1 MSEKMI
7 MVLFNVFV
15 LLTLLVFQLL
25 ITKMSRNNILLG
37 IKIPEEKMK
46 TDEVKKLV
54 KGYTR
59 ENIIVGIP
67 TLILI
72 SLLIYYIDNIYIFT
86 VSIFIYMGILF
97 LIYLRW
103 NKKTKDLK
111 KEKQW
116 DKFSSETIVID
127 TKFSRDKGKTNI
139 ISRKWFLIPL
149 GLVLISGILSLV
161 MYPSLPDQIPTHWD
175 IKGNVDGYM
184 NKSIMVAML
193 MPMVQLFMVIIMYF
207 SNHFIIKSK
216 QQIDHKNSEI
226 SLKKNIIFRKSWS
239 IYLIVTLIILE
250 IFFTLMNMV
259 SLGILSNMRI
269 INNLNLIA
277 TLFIVIGAIVL
288 SVKLGQGGDRI
299 KTGDEKGSLGEY
311 DIDDD
316 HLWKL
321 GNTIYYNP
329 DDASIFIEKRVGS
342 GWTINA
348 GRPAGVAIFIAPFII
363 LILTFFFIK

>member
-46 TDEVKKLV
+46 TNEVKKLV

-86 VSIFIYMGILF
+86 LSIFIYMGILF

-103 NKKTKDLK
+103 NKKAKDLK

-149 GLVLISGILSLV
+149 GLVLISAILSLV

-175 IKGNVDGYM
+175 IKGNVDGHM

-193 MPMVQLFMVIIMYF
+193 MPMVQFFMVIIMYF

-216 QQIDHKNSEI
+216 QQIDSKNPEI
-226 SLKKNIIFRKSWS
+226 SLKRNIIFRKAWS

-259 SLGILSNMRI
+259 SLGILSNMRV
-269 INNLNLIA
+269 INNLNLIV
-277 TLFIVIGAIVL
+277 TGFIVIGAIVL
-288 SVKLGQGGDRI
+288 SVTIGQGGD
-299 KTGDEKGSLGEY
+299 KLKVKDEEETSETY
-311 DIDDD
+311 NIDDD
-316 HLWKL
+316 DLWKL
-321 GNTIYYNP
+321 GNSIYYNP
-329 DDASIFIEKRVGS
+329 DDSSIFIEKRVGS
-342 GWTINA
+342 GWTVNA
-348 GRPAGVAIFIAPFII
+348 GRPVGMVIMIAPFII
-363 LILTFFFIK
+363 IILTLFIIK